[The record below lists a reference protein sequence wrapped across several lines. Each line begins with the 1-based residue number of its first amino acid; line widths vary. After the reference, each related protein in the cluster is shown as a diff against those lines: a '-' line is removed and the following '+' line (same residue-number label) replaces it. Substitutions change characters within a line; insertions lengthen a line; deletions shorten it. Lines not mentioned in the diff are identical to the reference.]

1 MGSSQSVPDRAAGE
15 SVARP
20 AACTA
25 AAASRQTP
33 QDEASSSSSSCPVP
47 ERYRKPAVY
56 NVYGQRIDGGSNPLA
71 AAAPAGDL
79 LDPKNNM
86 PLEPNQQPCPGQ
98 RRPLSTERIQ
108 SNIPK
113 GGTDSTWLY
122 PSPQMF
128 FNGALFVLLSG
139 VLTAASGGGAA
150 AKRLL
155 ALATHH
161 HPPPTKI
168 HQHKPLLPS
177 PEAQGQG
184 QRRERGADG
193 LGRAR
198 AQQ

>member
-1 MGSSQSVPDRAAGE
+1 MTDHILARMADEHAKVDEVEGFEDLDAEDAEALREAFETGHNRDQVPLF
-15 SVARP
+15 
-20 AACTA
+20 
-25 AAASRQTP
+25 
-33 QDEASSSSSSCPVP
+33 
-47 ERYRKPAVY
+47 
-56 NVYGQRIDGGSNPLA
+56 GQ